1 MAHMNDEQRPAA
13 ERREPQTSPEPA
25 PETPATAPS
34 QLVEV
39 AEAEPGWDEG
49 SAPADHYEPL

>member
-1 MAHMNDEQRPAA
+1 MNDEQRPAA